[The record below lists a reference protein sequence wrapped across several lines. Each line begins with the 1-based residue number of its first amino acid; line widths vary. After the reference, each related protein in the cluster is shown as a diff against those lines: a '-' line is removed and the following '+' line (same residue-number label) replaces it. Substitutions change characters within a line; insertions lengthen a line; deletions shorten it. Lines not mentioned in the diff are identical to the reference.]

1 MPQLEKSPHSN
12 KNPAQQKINKI
23 FLKIRERRDLNRDI
37 KEKAMERQP
46 QAKELQAIPES
57 GRARKDPPQS
67 LPREHTSISDF

>member
-37 KEKAMERQP
+37 KEKAMKDR
-46 QAKELQAIPES
+46 
-57 GRARKDPPQS
+57 GRDGNDTT
-67 LPREHTSISDF
+67 TS